1 MVFGVA
7 DDNVPMRESPE
18 SLIRA
23 IELQVEVFISAQ
35 RFVHS
40 HVYRA
45 AG

>member
-7 DDNVPMRESPE
+7 DDNVPMRESPKN
-18 SLIRA
+18 LIRA
-23 IELQVEVFISAQ
+23 VGLQAEVFISVQ